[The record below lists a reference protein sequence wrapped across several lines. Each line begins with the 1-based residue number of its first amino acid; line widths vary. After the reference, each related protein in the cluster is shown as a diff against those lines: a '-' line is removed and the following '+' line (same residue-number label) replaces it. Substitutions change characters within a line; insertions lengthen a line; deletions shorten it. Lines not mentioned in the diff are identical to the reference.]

1 MNKSHKNHPIFSE
14 EGVMKK
20 ALGILFVIT
29 LVFFGFAIAYQ
40 LGQIMGFD
48 TGSEWAI
55 VQADIVA
62 REAGVFM
69 PVYMRDGSFRVVL
82 KQPPGVYKRA
92 WRIADRY
99 EETHIAQTAC
109 EETN

>member
-1 MNKSHKNHPIFSE
+1 
-14 EGVMKK
+14 MKK
-20 ALGILFVIT
+20 ALGILLIIT
-29 LVFFGFAIAYQ
+29 LVFFGFAIAFQ
-40 LGQIMGFD
+40 LGQVMGFD
-48 TGSEWAI
+48 AGSEWAI

-92 WRIADRY
+92 WRIADHY
-99 EETHIAQTAC
+99 EETHLAQASY
-109 EETN
+109 EEIK

>member
-1 MNKSHKNHPIFSE
+1 
-14 EGVMKK
+14 MKK
-20 ALGILFVIT
+20 ALGILLIIT
-29 LVFFGFAIAYQ
+29 LVLFGFAIAFQ
-40 LGQIMGFD
+40 FGQIVGFE

-92 WRIADRY
+92 WQIADRY
-99 EETHIAQTAC
+99 EETHFAQANYT
-109 EETN
+109 ETY

>member
-1 MNKSHKNHPIFSE
+1 
-14 EGVMKK
+14 MKK
-20 ALGILFVIT
+20 AMGILLIIT
-29 LVFFGFAIAYQ
+29 LVLFGFAIAFQ
-40 LGQIMGFD
+40 LGQITGFD

-99 EETHIAQTAC
+99 EETHIAQADYAKTD
-109 EETN
+109 

>member
-1 MNKSHKNHPIFSE
+1 
-14 EGVMKK
+14 MKK
-20 ALGILFVIT
+20 ALGILLIIF
-29 LVFFGFAIAYQ
+29 LVLFGFAIAFQ
-40 LGQIMGFD
+40 FGQIIGFD
-48 TGSEWAI
+48 AGSEWAI

-82 KQPPGVYKRA
+82 KQQPGVYKRA
-92 WRIADRY
+92 QRTADRY
-99 EETHIAQTAC
+99 EETHIVQANY

>member
-1 MNKSHKNHPIFSE
+1 
-14 EGVMKK
+14 MKK

-29 LVFFGFAIAYQ
+29 LVLFGFAIAYQ
-40 LGQIMGFD
+40 FGQIMGFD

-55 VQADIVA
+55 MQADIVA

-92 WRIADRY
+92 WRIADHY
-99 EETHIAQTAC
+99 EEARITQAAC
-109 EETN
+109 ERTN